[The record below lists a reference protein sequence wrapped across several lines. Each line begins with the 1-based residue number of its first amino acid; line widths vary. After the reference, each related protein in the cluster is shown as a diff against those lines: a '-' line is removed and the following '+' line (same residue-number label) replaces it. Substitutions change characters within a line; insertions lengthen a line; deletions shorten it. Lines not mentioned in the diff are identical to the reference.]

1 MMQTNDLAI
10 LILAAGRS
18 SRLGRPKQLLVHA
31 NETLLRHAVQQ
42 ALHVSSN
49 VFVVLGH
56 EKEACLTALEG
67 LHVKCIDN
75 ENYLKGIGNSLSFG
89 IAHTKAF
96 SHTMIM
102 LCDQPF
108 IPTTHYA
115 SLALHVNDHHEI
127 IIASKYEN
135 EPKCTVPAIFP
146 KKYYDA
152 LLKLDGDKGAQFLLN
167 SEPCLDVFLPRALAI
182 DIDTK
187 EDVENYLKS

>member
-1 MMQTNDLAI
+1 MQTCDLAI

-18 SRLGRPKQLLVHA
+18 SRLGRPKQLLVYE

-42 ALHVSSN
+42 ALNISGN

-56 EKEACLTALEG
+56 EKEACLNALEG
-67 LHVKCIDN
+67 LHVKCIYN

-89 IAHTKAF
+89 ISHTKAF

-115 SLALHVNDHHEI
+115 SLALHVNDHQEM
-127 IIASKYEN
+127 IIASRYEN
-135 EPKCTVPAIFP
+135 EPKSTVPAIFP
-146 KKYYDA
+146 KQYCET

-167 SEPCLDVFLPRALAI
+167 SELRLDVFLPKTLAI